1 MLFVQNYAIFL
12 TNLKMS
18 KDPQLILWTMLKEQ
32 QKVFFVQQIYFL
44 DWASDDVINV
54 GFLLVA

>member
-1 MLFVQNYAIFL
+1 
-12 TNLKMS
+12 
-18 KDPQLILWTMLKEQ
+18 MLKEQ